1 MNQTKKKMENQI
13 MLKYLMGFIA
23 LLTTALI
30 TTVSLSGCGNGADPL
45 SLFSNPTPKLDQIV
59 ASPSGLGANLLGG
72 FNSNTPYW
80 TFSSGGVFGG
90 NYYSPQAGVVAEVGT
105 SSQFGVTSW
114 VRILHSGRI
123 ATVLYGLQYVSVQ
136 PGAAVLDQQV
146 IGAFFGS
153 GNVIFQVLLDG
164 TPVCPL
170 SYLSDAFRA
179 KIGLF
184 STGWGVT
191 PCY

>member
-1 MNQTKKKMENQI
+1 MGNHT
-13 MLKYLMGFIA
+13 LLRYLLGFIA
-23 LLTTALI
+23 LI
-30 TTVSLSGCGNGADPL
+30 VVVTVSGCGSGSDPL

-59 ASPSGLGANLLGG
+59 ASPVGLGSSLIGG
-72 FNSNTPYW
+72 FNVNTPYW
-80 TFSSGGVFGG
+80 TFTSGGVFGG
-90 NYYSPQAGVVAEVGT
+90 NYYAPQAGVVAQVGT

-114 VRILHSGRI
+114 VRIVHSGRI
-123 ATVLYGLQYVSVQ
+123 ATILYGLQYVSVQ
-136 PGAAVLDQQV
+136 PGSAVLDQQV

-153 GNVIFQVLLDG
+153 GNVIFQVLLDN

-170 SYLSDAFRA
+170 SYLSDTFRSR
-179 KIGLF
+179 IGLA